1 MFPFD
6 LEDEEIDAEEI
17 EEEPEKQDY
26 EVDFETGKLT
36 GRMISGIEAVKQWL
50 TIAFAIDR
58 YKYTQYSWENGAELS
73 SLIGQGYDKDYVDS
87 EAERMVRE
95 VASLNEDI
103 TNVTNFRIDFTGDRL
118 TITFRVETIY
128 GEEEMIVNV

>member
-73 SLIGQGYDKDYVDS
+73 SLIGKGYDKDYVDS

-95 VASLNEDI
+95 VTSLNEDI
-103 TNVTNFRIDFTGDRL
+103 TNVTNFNIDFTGDSI
-118 TITFRVETIY
+118 TIAFKVETIY
-128 GEEEMIVNV
+128 GEEEMTVDV

>member
-6 LEDEEIDAEEI
+6 LEDDEIDAEEI
-17 EEEPEKQDY
+17 EEEPEKQEY
-26 EVDFETGKLT
+26 EVDFKTGKLT

-50 TIAFAIDR
+50 TIALAIDR

-73 SLIGQGYDKDYVDS
+73 SLIGQGYDRDYVDS
-87 EAERMVRE
+87 EAERMIRE

-103 TNVTNFRIDFTGDRL
+103 TNVTSFNIDFTGDKL
-118 TITFRVETIY
+118 TIAFKVETIY
-128 GEEEMIVNV
+128 GEEEMIVSV

>member
-50 TIAFAIDR
+50 RIALAIDR
-58 YKYTQYSWENGAELS
+58 YRFTQYSWENGAELS
-73 SLIGQGYDKDYVDS
+73 SLIGKGYDKDYIDS
-87 EAERMVRE
+87 EAERMIRE

-103 TNVTNFRIDFTGDRL
+103 TNVTDFNIDFTGDKL
-118 TITFRVETIY
+118 TIAFKVETIY
-128 GEEEMIVNV
+128 GEEEMVVDV

>member
-36 GRMISGIEAVKQWL
+36 GRMISGVEAVKQWL
-50 TIAFAIDR
+50 KIALAIDR
-58 YKYTQYSWENGAELS
+58 YRFTQYSWENGAELS
-73 SLIGQGYDKDYVDS
+73 SLIGKGYDKDYIDS
-87 EAERMVRE
+87 EAERMIRE

-103 TNVTNFRIDFTGDRL
+103 TNVTDFNIDFTGDKL
-118 TITFRVETIY
+118 TIAFKVETIY
-128 GEEEMIVNV
+128 GEEEMVVDV

>member
-36 GRMISGIEAVKQWL
+36 GRMISGVEAVKQWL
-50 TIAFAIDR
+50 RIALAIDR
-58 YKYTQYSWENGAELS
+58 YRFTQYSWENGAELS
-73 SLIGQGYDKDYVDS
+73 SLIGKGYDKDYIDS
-87 EAERMVRE
+87 EAERMIRE

-103 TNVTNFRIDFTGDRL
+103 TNVTDFNIDFTGDKL
-118 TITFRVETIY
+118 TIAFKVETIY
-128 GEEEMIVNV
+128 GEEEIVVDV

>member
-6 LEDEEIDAEEI
+6 IEDDEIDAEEI
-17 EEEPEKQDY
+17 EEESEKQEY
-26 EVDFETGKLT
+26 EIDFETGKLT

-50 TIAFAIDR
+50 RIALAIDR
-58 YKYTQYSWENGAELS
+58 YRFTQYSWENGAELS

-87 EAERMVRE
+87 EAERMIRE

-103 TNVTNFRIDFTGDRL
+103 TDVTDFNIDFTGDKL
-118 TITFRVETIY
+118 TIAFRVETIY
-128 GEEEMIVNV
+128 GEEEMTVDV

>member
-36 GRMISGIEAVKQWL
+36 GRMISGAEAVKQWL
-50 TIAFAIDR
+50 RIALAIDR
-58 YKYTQYSWENGAELS
+58 YRFTQYSWENGAELS
-73 SLIGQGYDKDYVDS
+73 SLIGKGYDKDYIDS
-87 EAERMVRE
+87 EAERMIRE

-103 TNVTNFRIDFTGDRL
+103 TNVTDFNIDFTGDKL
-118 TITFRVETIY
+118 TIAFKVETIY
-128 GEEEMIVNV
+128 GEEEMVVDV

>member
-6 LEDEEIDAEEI
+6 LEDEEIDTEEI
-17 EEEPEKQDY
+17 EEEPEKQEY
-26 EVDFETGKLT
+26 EVDFKTGKLT

-73 SLIGQGYDKDYVDS
+73 SLIGKGYDKDYVDS

-103 TNVTNFRIDFTGDRL
+103 TNVTNFNIDFTGDKL
-118 TITFRVETIY
+118 TIAFKVETIY
-128 GEEEMIVNV
+128 GEEEMTVDV

>member
-6 LEDEEIDAEEI
+6 LEDDEIDAEEI
-17 EEEPEKQDY
+17 EEEPEKQEY
-26 EVDFETGKLT
+26 EVDFKTGKLT

-50 TIAFAIDR
+50 TIALAIDR

-73 SLIGQGYDKDYVDS
+73 SLIGQGYDRDYVDS
-87 EAERMVRE
+87 EAERMIRE

-103 TNVTNFRIDFTGDRL
+103 TNVTSFNIDFTGDRL
-118 TITFRVETIY
+118 IIAFKIETIY
-128 GEEEMIVNV
+128 GEEEMTVDV

>member
-6 LEDEEIDAEEI
+6 LEDDEIDAEEI
-17 EEEPEKQDY
+17 EEEPEKQEY

-36 GRMISGIEAVKQWL
+36 GKMISGIEAVKQWL
-50 TIAFAIDR
+50 TIALAIDR

-73 SLIGQGYDKDYVDS
+73 SLIGQGYDRDYVDS
-87 EAERMVRE
+87 EAERMIRE

-103 TNVTNFRIDFTGDRL
+103 TNATNFNIDFTGDRL
-118 TITFRVETIY
+118 TIAFTVETIY
-128 GEEEMIVNV
+128 GEEEMTVDV

>member
-6 LEDEEIDAEEI
+6 LEDEEIDTEEI
-17 EEEPEKQDY
+17 EEEPEKQEY
-26 EVDFETGKLT
+26 EVDFKTGKLT

-87 EAERMVRE
+87 EAERIVRE

>member
-6 LEDEEIDAEEI
+6 LEDDEIDAEEI
-17 EEEPEKQDY
+17 EEEPEKQEY
-26 EVDFETGKLT
+26 EVDFKTGKLT

-50 TIAFAIDR
+50 TIALAIDR

-73 SLIGQGYDKDYVDS
+73 SLIGQGYDRDYVDS
-87 EAERMVRE
+87 EAERMIRE

-103 TNVTNFRIDFTGDRL
+103 TNVTSFNIDFTGDRL
-118 TITFRVETIY
+118 IIAFKVETIY
-128 GEEEMIVNV
+128 GEEEMTVDV

>member
-50 TIAFAIDR
+50 KIALAIDR
-58 YKYTQYSWENGAELS
+58 YRFTQYSWENGAELS
-73 SLIGQGYDKDYVDS
+73 SLIGKGYDKDYIDS
-87 EAERMVRE
+87 EAERMIRE

-103 TNVTNFRIDFTGDRL
+103 TNVTDFNIDFTGDKL
-118 TITFRVETIY
+118 TIAFKVETIY
-128 GEEEMIVNV
+128 GEEEMVVDV

>member
-6 LEDEEIDAEEI
+6 IEDDEIDAEEI
-17 EEEPEKQDY
+17 EEESEKQEY
-26 EVDFETGKLT
+26 EIDFETGKLT

-50 TIAFAIDR
+50 RIALAIDR
-58 YKYTQYSWENGAELS
+58 YRFTQYSWENGAELS

-87 EAERMVRE
+87 EAERMIRE

-103 TNVTNFRIDFTGDRL
+103 TDVTDFNIDFAGDKL
-118 TITFRVETIY
+118 TIAFRVETIY
-128 GEEEMIVNV
+128 GEEEMTVDV

>member
-6 LEDEEIDAEEI
+6 LEDDEIDAEEI
-17 EEEPEKQDY
+17 EEEPEKQEY

-36 GRMISGIEAVKQWL
+36 GKMISGIEAVKQWL
-50 TIAFAIDR
+50 TIALAIDR

-73 SLIGQGYDKDYVDS
+73 SLIGQGYDRDYVDS
-87 EAERMVRE
+87 EAERMTRE

-103 TNVTNFRIDFTGDRL
+103 TNVTNFNIDFTGDRL
-118 TITFRVETIY
+118 TIAFTVETIY
-128 GEEEMIVNV
+128 GEEEMTVDV

>member
-50 TIAFAIDR
+50 KIALAIDR
-58 YKYTQYSWENGAELS
+58 YRFTQYSWENGAELS
-73 SLIGQGYDKDYVDS
+73 SLIGKGYDKDYIDS
-87 EAERMVRE
+87 EAERMIRE

-103 TNVTNFRIDFTGDRL
+103 TNVTDFNIDFTGDKL
-118 TITFRVETIY
+118 TIAFKVETIY
-128 GEEEMIVNV
+128 GEEEMVADV

>member
-6 LEDEEIDAEEI
+6 LEDEEIDTEEI
-17 EEEPEKQDY
+17 EEEPEKQEY
-26 EVDFETGKLT
+26 EVDFKTGKLT
-36 GRMISGIEAVKQWL
+36 GRMISGIAAVKQWL

-73 SLIGQGYDKDYVDS
+73 SLIGKGYDKDYVDS

-103 TNVTNFRIDFTGDRL
+103 TNVTNFNIDFTGDRL
-118 TITFRVETIY
+118 TIAFKVETIY
-128 GEEEMIVNV
+128 GEEEMTVDV